1 MLKSSGN
8 AGIKGYRLG
17 AKDMDKLFIVM
28 PAYNEAENIR
38 QVVSDWHPMAEIA
51 GPDSRLVIVDDGS
64 KDETYEIL
72 SSLEKEYPQLTA
84 LTRQNSGHGATC
96 LFAYRYA
103 ITNGADYVF
112 QTDSDGQTLAELFP
126 PFWEIR
132 EDHDMVI
139 GSREVREDGLFRLII
154 TRSLRLIIRIFF
166 GVFVRDANLAYRL
179 IKAPVLQEALEVI
192 PDGFYLSNVL
202 VSIYFAKKKKSVKS
216 IAVTVRP
223 RQGGVNS
230 VFAPQIIK
238 IGFKAVR
245 DLFAFRKA
253 LK

>member
-1 MLKSSGN
+1 
-8 AGIKGYRLG
+8 
-17 AKDMDKLFIVM
+17 MDKLFIVM

-38 QVVSDWHPMAEIA
+38 QVVSDWHPMAENA

-64 KDETYEIL
+64 KDDTYKML

-84 LTRQNSGHGATC
+84 LTKQNSGHGSTC
-96 LFAYRYA
+96 LYAYRYA

-132 EDHDMVI
+132 KDHDMVI
-139 GSREVREDGLFRLII
+139 GSREVREDGLFRLIV
-154 TRSLRLIIRIFF
+154 TRNLRLIIRLFF
-166 GVFVRDANLAYRL
+166 GVFVRDANSPYRL
-179 IKAPVLQEALEVI
+179 MKTIVLKEALEVI
-192 PDGFYLSNVL
+192 PDDFYLSNVL
-202 VSIYFAKKKKSVKS
+202 VSIFFAKKEKNVKSVTLK
-216 IAVTVRP
+216 TRP

-230 VFAPQIIK
+230 IFAPQIIK
-238 IGFKAVR
+238 IGIKAVR